1 MITSLFQKTIE
12 VLSED
17 AVYCLACVLF
27 GHKCPQKASRV
38 KNFYSQPFRHWPA
51 AVPACKVRRITKP
64 PTTDHRPTGRCSID
78 PTTTET
84 DHWLTDRSS
93 TDPPITDS
101 PTHRPYY
108 NWPTTLWLTNLILT
122 ESPLD
127 QFLSTTNF
135 NSSFG
140 MGTTYYWIGKTIYKM
155 TDKKEL
161 W

>member
-64 PTTDHRPTGRCSID
+64 PTTDHRP
-78 PTTTET
+78 
-84 DHWLTDRSS
+84 
-93 TDPPITDS
+93 
-101 PTHRPYY
+101 PTHRQVFQRP
-108 NWPTTLWLTNLILT
+108 NDHRNRPLTHRQVLHRPTDHRLTDPITIDQQPFDSPIL
-122 ESPLD
+122 
-127 QFLSTTNF
+127 F
-135 NSSFG
+135 
-140 MGTTYYWIGKTIYKM
+140 
-155 TDKKEL
+155 
-161 W
+161 

>member
-12 VLSED
+12 VKMQFIVWLAFYLVTSVLKRHQESKIFIPNLSD
-17 AVYCLACVLF
+17 I
-27 GHKCPQKASRV
+27 GQRQ
-38 KNFYSQPFRHWPA
+38 SQPVKYGVSQNHR
-51 AVPACKVRRITKP
+51 P
-64 PTTDHRPTGRCSID
+64 PTTDPPAGVPTTQGPPKPTTDSPTGPP
-78 PTTTET
+78 PT
-84 DHWLTDRSS
+84 HR
-93 TDPPITDS
+93 S

-140 MGTTYYWIGKTIYKM
+140 MGTTYYWIGKAIYKM